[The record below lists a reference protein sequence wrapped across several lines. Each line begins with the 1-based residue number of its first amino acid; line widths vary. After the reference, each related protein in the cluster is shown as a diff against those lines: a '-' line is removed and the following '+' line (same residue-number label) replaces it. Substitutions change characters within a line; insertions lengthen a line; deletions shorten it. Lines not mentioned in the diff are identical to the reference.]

1 MSWLVA
7 ADPLALL
14 AISSGQVNTPGAGGA
29 AQAANGME
37 GDQKAAVIGEPVPVV
52 FGRRLSNAGG
62 VMVGPPA
69 GDCRFANDMQ
79 NNLSV
84 WYLLIISQGVVDD
97 IQVRDVFQ
105 GGCRIGVISQAYSAR
120 AGTWTPGN
128 YLADRG
134 SQYKLQSA
142 SRQCGTIGA
151 YPGITTLSFEATFSD
166 GIDFWKK
173 KVSVF
178 IRGGM
183 YVNRFEDNVFGPSNS
198 FADLARWMM
207 QQTAM
212 MPDALIDNDALAQA
226 DVFCRANGLTCNGLI
241 TASANLSDF
250 LATWSKYFL
259 LSESN
264 KQGKRGLRPL
274 LPFTSYGFINTAAI
288 SPAYTFDESSIVDKS
303 FELSYVSLGDRLPF
317 LCEVIW
323 RQQQENDYGIVRT
336 AEVSYGDTTIPK
348 ETHDLS
354 QFCTSEIHAV
364 RVGAYI
370 LARRR
375 YVSHTCKFTALPG
388 AHGSLINP
396 GDVVRV
402 VLARQASTFA
412 PTVHDFFYQVERI
425 SKDALGHVMY
435 ECSHFPIDASQRSL
449 IALDVANVQATGL
462 IIPSNLTGLGCDL
475 NSATDTTVP
484 QKTQTPVTDSNPKV
498 TITPTGG
505 DYGGNGGPTTQNP
518 TDGLENPAAVTFTP
532 NYDPLG
538 NTIGYNVVGTPMCP
552 GGQTPSFFVSYT
564 NTSGQEISILG
575 ISQTELATVML
586 KDVPSYAGTFN
597 HPLTVGFTCNNNL
610 QNAKIFRN
618 KVYQPRMIGPA
629 RVAYQLADAPLDWN
643 NHPGWPGYFY
653 IVVSFYYSG
662 HWPPETQQEI
672 GQIANNVAHSIGT
685 TNGGNSDFRPT
696 IAGVLMDPATSQ
708 TNEGGYNVFCPCIR
722 F

>member
-14 AISSGQVNTPGAGGA
+14 AISSGQVNTPGTGGA

-84 WYLLIISQGVVDD
+84 WYLLIISQGVIDD

-105 GGCRIGVISQAYSAR
+105 GGCRIGVVSQAYNAR

-134 SQYKLQSA
+134 PQYKLQSA

-151 YPGITTLSFEATFSD
+151 YPDITTLSFQATFSD

-183 YVNRFEDNVFGPSNS
+183 YVNRFEDNVYGPSNS
-198 FADLARWMM
+198 FADLARWLM

-212 MPDALIDNDALAQA
+212 LPDALIDNDALAQA
-226 DVFCRANGLTCNGLI
+226 DVFCRANGLTCNGLM
-241 TASANLSDF
+241 TTSANLSDF

-274 LPFTSYGFINTAAI
+274 LPFTSYGFINTGSI
-288 SPAYTFDESSIVDKS
+288 SPAYTFDESSIVDKT

-336 AEVSYGDTTIPK
+336 AEVSYGTTTTPK

-375 YVSHTCKFTALPG
+375 HVSHTCKFTALPG

-412 PTVHDFFYQVERI
+412 PTVHEDRK
-425 SKDALGHVMY
+425 ST
-435 ECSHFPIDASQRSL
+435 R
-449 IALDVANVQATGL
+449 
-462 IIPSNLTGLGCDL
+462 L
-475 NSATDTTVP
+475 NS
-484 QKTQTPVTDSNPKV
+484 SHEW
-498 TITPTGG
+498 ISR
-505 DYGGNGGPTTQNP
+505 
-518 TDGLENPAAVTFTP
+518 
-532 NYDPLG
+532 
-538 NTIGYNVVGTPMCP
+538 M
-552 GGQTPSFFVSYT
+552 PSS
-564 NTSGQEISILG
+564 
-575 ISQTELATVML
+575 A
-586 KDVPSYAGTFN
+586 
-597 HPLTVGFTCNNNL
+597 
-610 QNAKIFRN
+610 
-618 KVYQPRMIGPA
+618 
-629 RVAYQLADAPLDWN
+629 
-643 NHPGWPGYFY
+643 
-653 IVVSFYYSG
+653 
-662 HWPPETQQEI
+662 
-672 GQIANNVAHSIGT
+672 
-685 TNGGNSDFRPT
+685 
-696 IAGVLMDPATSQ
+696 
-708 TNEGGYNVFCPCIR
+708 
-722 F
+722 